1 MWIHGGGFQ
10 FGDSVEFPGDHLAQA
25 GNVVF
30 VSVQYRLGLLGFLA
44 SPAFGPHAGDDG
56 LEDQQAGLQWVKT
69 NIAAFGGDP
78 RDVTIFGESAG
89 GSSVCDQPASP
100 TAAGLFERAI
110 SESGF
115 YNSATGKETSF
126 QPQDWKLHP
135 GHREPGRRRGTGIRA
150 ECRVHEYGSARELPA
165 QPPCEHAVGR
175 QRRADG
181 PHQLADCQRHDA
193 HHQPPDGVCHRPV
206 QPRTNDH
213 GNATRR
219 EPDRQPDHGG
229 RLRADGS
236 LSVWGVRTA
245 GPGDLSAEP
254 LRLAIHRL
262 QDDRCGFGHR
272 VPVAAGRDEH
282 LEVDTGLGL

>member
-1 MWIHGGGFQ
+1 MDPRWRLQ

-44 SPAFGPHAGDDG
+44 SPAFGPHAGDYG

-89 GSSVCDQPASP
+89 GSSVCDQLASP

-126 QPQDWKLHP
+126 QPQDCKSTLATESQADAA
-135 GHREPGRRRGTGIRA
+135 GQA
-150 ECRVHEYGSARELPA
+150 FA
-165 QPPCEHAVGR
+165 QSVGCTNT
-175 QRRADG
+175 A
-181 PHQLADCQRHDA
+181 QLASCLRSL
-193 HHQPPDGVCHRPV
+193 PV
-206 QPRTNDH
+206 STLLADNAGPTGPTNSPIVNGTTLTTSPRTAF
-213 GNATRR
+213 AT
-219 EPDRQPDHGG
+219 G
-229 RLRADGS
+229 RFNRVPTIMGTLRDENLIASPTTAADFEQT
-236 LSVWGVRTA
+236 VRSQYGA
-245 GPGDLSAEP
+245 FAP
-254 LRLAIHRL
+254 LVLATYPLNRYDSPFIDFRTIAADS
-262 QDDRCGFGHR
+262 DDR
-272 VPVAAGRDEH
+272 VPLAAGRDEH
-282 LEVDTGLGL
+282 LEVDTDLGL